1 MLSATGARTEA
12 GAENACHGDS
22 AQLWLVALKGAPG
35 SGKST
40 LGRALSRHSGW
51 PLVDKDDILDVLD
64 GHTPEAGAL
73 AYETM
78 FNIARRQLLQGLNV
92 ICDSP
97 LAYRLT
103 YENAARIA
111 KETNACLAIVEC
123 QCPDE
128 DVWRCRIDARQAL
141 DLPTHHTTDWAA
153 VQFFQRRTAG
163 DADYPIVHPH
173 LVVNT
178 MAAVSELCA
187 QVMAWLD
194 TPNG

>member
-1 MLSATGARTEA
+1 MEV
-12 GAENACHGDS
+12 GAENACHGDGPH
-22 AQLWLVALKGAPG
+22 LWLVALKGAPG
-35 SGKST
+35 SGKSM
-40 LGRALSRHSGW
+40 LGRALSRHLGW

-78 FNIARRQLLQGLNV
+78 FNVARRQLLQGLNV

-97 LAYRLT
+97 LAYRRA
-103 YENAARIA
+103 YENATRIA

-128 DVWRCRIDARQAL
+128 DVWRCRIGARQAL
-141 DLPTHHTTDWAA
+141 DLPTHHTTNWAA
-153 VQFFQRRTAG
+153 VRSFQLRTAG
-163 DADYPIVHPH
+163 EADYPIVHRH

-178 MAAVSELCA
+178 MAPVAELCA
-187 QVMAWLD
+187 QIMAWLD
-194 TPNG
+194 RL